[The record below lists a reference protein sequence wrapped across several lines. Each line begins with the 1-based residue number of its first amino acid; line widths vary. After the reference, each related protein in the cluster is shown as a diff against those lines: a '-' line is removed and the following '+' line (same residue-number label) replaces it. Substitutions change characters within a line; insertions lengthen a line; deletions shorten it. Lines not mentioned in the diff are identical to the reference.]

1 MQNVCASIPLTLGRH
16 HPVLNKVTIDF
27 PNHTRITRDEFADT
41 GQSNTP
47 LRRVIAKS
55 WQRSTTAGLVTS
67 TDEMNFHRVSDDDLQ
82 LRQQANANLMEV
94 ALPHLKWLSA
104 WLANI
109 SHVAYLVDRDGIIL
123 FSTGTYDNASAFG
136 LSPGHDW
143 SERTMGTNG
152 AGTALV
158 TDEPVAVSPEHISG
172 PFPGFTC
179 MAAPVHDPE
188 GQVCGAIDI
197 STSAEDANEER
208 LAVMAH
214 IAFVIDRE
222 LAHRRA
228 AATATQKIKDKDR
241 LLAEVSHELRTP
253 LTAILGWT
261 RLLQK
266 NALNNDVA
274 TQAVEVIERNALK
287 QAQFIEDLLD
297 VSRCL
302 AGEFRLKCAPV
313 LLASLMRNVVD
324 SLQQTAEAK
333 RQTLKL
339 EIEGS
344 ELSVNGDARRLEQ
357 VISNLVSNAIKYTPD
372 GGHIAVKLA
381 RIDSQ
386 ALIEVR
392 DNGSGI
398 NAEFLPHIFDYF
410 RRANGASTERHEGLG
425 LGLSIVREIVRL
437 HGGAIEAHSD
447 GDGRG
452 AMFRLLL
459 PLSH

>member
-1 MQNVCASIPLTLGRH
+1 MM
-16 HPVLNKVTIDF
+16 
-27 PNHTRITRDEFADT
+27 RDEFADT
-41 GQSNTP
+41 GQFNTP
-47 LRRVIAKS
+47 LGRVIAES
-55 WQRSTTAGLVTS
+55 WQRSTTTGLGTS

-94 ALPHLKWLSA
+94 ALPHLKWLSE

-123 FSTGTYDNASAFG
+123 FSTGTYDNAGAFG

-152 AGTALV
+152 AGTALAADDPV
-158 TDEPVAVSPEHISG
+158 TVSPEHISG

-228 AATATQKIKDKDR
+228 AATATQKIKDKER

-302 AGEFRLKCAPV
+302 AGELRLKCAPV
-313 LLASLMRNVVD
+313 ELAPLMRNAVD
-324 SLQQTAEAK
+324 SLQQTSEAK
-333 RQTLKL
+333 RQTLTL
-339 EIEGS
+339 EIEDSELSATEHNDLAVSEGN

-357 VISNLVSNAIKYTPD
+357 VISNLVSNAIKYTPE
-372 GGHIAVKLA
+372 GGHIEVKLA
-381 RIDSQ
+381 RVDSQ
-386 ALIEVR
+386 ALIQVR
-392 DNGSGI
+392 DNGIGI
-398 NAEFLPHIFDYF
+398 NPKFLPDIFDYF

-437 HGGAIEAHSD
+437 HGGAIEAHSE
-447 GDGRG
+447 GEGRG
-452 AMFRLLL
+452 ATFRVLL